1 MFEARDQEDILTD
14 LQTDSSTA
22 ASKIEGTFE
31 YDMFAAN
38 SIEFAKTEVEL
49 RQAYNAMFADTS
61 WGEFLTARAAEFGV
75 IRKAATAAT
84 GTLTIS
90 GTGTVPAGSIF
101 ATASGSQYA
110 TDVEVTVSGSGTVA
124 ATCTATGESG
134 NAGAGTITTVP
145 MSIPG
150 ITAVSNASAM
160 TGGYAEET
168 DEELLARYL
177 LKVRTPA
184 TSGNKNHYY
193 EWAMSVSG
201 VGACR
206 ILPLWNGNGTVK
218 VLIVGEDMKTAPASI
233 VSACANY
240 IETVRPIGATVTVT
254 SPTPVYVDVTVDIAG
269 TCDTEA
275 LVTALNTYLKKY
287 SLTRLYL
294 SAAQVGDIIMNQ
306 TTVEDYDNLLVNGA
320 VRITCTDDELFCV
333 RGVTVHGLSV
343 PS

>member
-1 MFEARDQEDILTD
+1 MYEAREQTEILAELQEASKVD
-14 LQTDSSTA
+14 

-31 YDMFAAN
+31 NDVLSSN
-38 SIEFAKTEVEL
+38 SIEFTKAEVEL
-49 RQAYNAMFADTS
+49 EQLYKASFANTS
-61 WGEFLTARAAEFGV
+61 WGDYLTARAAEFGV

-84 GTLTIS
+84 GILTIS

-101 ATASGSQYA
+101 ATAGGSQYEVDA
-110 TDVEVTVSGSGTVA
+110 EVTVSVSGTVA
-124 ATCTATGESG
+124 ATCMVAGEAG
-134 NAGAGTITTVP
+134 NAGAGTVTIIP

-150 ITAVSNASAM
+150 IIAVNNVSAM

-193 EWAMSVSG
+193 EWAMSVAG

-218 VLIVGEDMKTAPASI
+218 VLIVDENMKTAPASI
-233 VSACANY
+233 VTACASY

-254 SPTPVYVDVTVDIAG
+254 SPTPIYIDVTVNIAG
-269 TCDTEA
+269 TCDTDA
-275 LVTALNTYLKKY
+275 LVTALNNYLKQY
-287 SLTRLYL
+287 NLTRRYL

-306 TTVEDYDNLLVNGA
+306 TTVEDYANLLLNGSE
-320 VRITCTDDELFCV
+320 RITCTDDELFCV
-333 RGVTVHGLSV
+333 RGVTVHGLSI